1 MKVFVSL
8 FQNIFAACLIALASG
23 CSKQEHAEGEHD
35 HDRDEPAAKAQ
46 ATYGFK
52 EDRGVFLATEA
63 EKSLGIKTSEPVAR
77 TFQSDSEAIA
87 RIYALGKAT
96 VFIDSNTASGLTPG
110 SSVVLGLVADGM
122 ATGILVRI
130 EREFQQSLGQAE
142 ALIEFAPTKKLQVG
156 ASIPVTFASR
166 ETKAEFS
173 VPEASVLQTGD
184 GHFVFVANGRHF
196 TRTRVKPGARA
207 GGWVEIA
214 EGLLSGD
221 IVVTNN
227 VQSLWCIELQ
237 ATKAGAACCPAPTK

>member
-1 MKVFVSL
+1 MKVFVSS
-8 FQNIFAACLIALASG
+8 FQCFFAISVIALASG
-23 CSKQEHAEGEHD
+23 CSKQEHVEGDHD

-63 EKSLGIKTSEPVAR
+63 EKLLGIKTFEPVAR
-77 TFQSDSEAIA
+77 TFQSGSKAVA

-110 SSVVLGLVADGM
+110 SSVVLELGADAM
-122 ATGILVRI
+122 ATGTLVRI

-142 ALIEFAPTKKLQVG
+142 ALIEFAPTKNLQVG
-156 ASIPVTFASR
+156 ASVPVTFASP

-173 VPEASVLQTGD
+173 VPDASVLQTGD

-196 TRTRVKPGARA
+196 TRTRVKPGAHA
-207 GGWVEIA
+207 AGWVEIA
-214 EGLLSGD
+214 DGLLSGD

-227 VQSLWCIELQ
+227 IQSLWCIELQ
-237 ATKAGAACCPAPTK
+237 ATKAGAACCPVPTK